1 MCRTQPNPMTRL
13 LVVLLLLTGSAH
25 AEVCKSIDEEGVV
38 SYTDVPRGECANPIR
53 LPEYSRYAPRL
64 IPGAA
69 GDESS
74 APNAAPFTGYDSMR
88 ILEPQP
94 GGAVRNDDGRVPVL
108 IALEPGLQRG
118 HRVTLTVDGRSLS
131 STFDDLSIE
140 LNGVQRGSHALR
152 AAISD
157 ASGKRLIE
165 SSVVQFTM
173 RQAARTE
180 SSTAADT
187 DAIPAEP
194 DSLQDTAPPPP
205 ADIETLASPEPD

>member
-1 MCRTQPNPMTRL
+1 MRRKQRTHMTGLFFAL
-13 LVVLLLLTGSAH
+13 LMLAGSAH
-25 AEVCKSIDEEGVV
+25 AVVCKYIDEEGVV

-69 GDESS
+69 GEGTS
-74 APNAAPFTGYDSMR
+74 APNAVPFTGYDSLR
-88 ILEPQP
+88 ILEPRP

-118 HRVTLTVDGRSLS
+118 HRVTLTVDGRPLS

-140 LNGVQRGSHALR
+140 LKGVQRGDHELR

-157 ASGKRLIE
+157 ANGKRLIE

-180 SSTAADT
+180 PQAADDT
-187 DAIPAEP
+187 ASAEP
-194 DSLQDTAPPPP
+194 DSQQDTTTVDTEP
-205 ADIETLASPEPD
+205 AAAPEPD